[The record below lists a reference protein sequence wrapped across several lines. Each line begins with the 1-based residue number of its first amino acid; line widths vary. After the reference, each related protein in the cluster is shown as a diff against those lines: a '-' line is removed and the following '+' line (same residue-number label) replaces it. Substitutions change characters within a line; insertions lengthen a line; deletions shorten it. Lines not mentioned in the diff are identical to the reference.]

1 MPPTNNG
8 YDMEFQQLRLF
19 LAAAES
25 ESFTRGAKRAFV
37 SQPALSASIAKL
49 ETELG
54 VKLFIRNKRN
64 VVLTPAG
71 RTLMERAAGIVE
83 ECNKA
88 KEELKYHDQQRRV
101 RLGVINTLSIAQVAR
116 LIEPYRRENPGLR
129 LQVFDATAEEM
140 DRLAESGRIDMAL
153 TLLTDRPDIRRR
165 FDHAK
170 LLFSE
175 SYWVAMSANHHLSEA
190 PSLSLADLENE
201 PFISRSHCE
210 YRFMLQDLLKSAG
223 TRLNVTYVTNQDDR
237 ALSLVEQGVGIAIV
251 PEHYDSPNIVKRSLK
266 ELSVTRS
273 VGFEWG
279 VSDNEQEVNRFVDF
293 ASTVRW
299 PY

>member
-1 MPPTNNG
+1 
-8 YDMEFQQLRLF
+8 MELQQLRLF

-49 ETELG
+49 EAELG
-54 VKLFIRNKRN
+54 VKLFTRNKRN

-71 RTLMERAAGIVE
+71 RTLFERATRIVA

-88 KEELKYHDQQRRV
+88 RDELKHHGQQRRV
-101 RLGVINTLSIAQVAR
+101 RLGVINTLSITHVAR
-116 LIEPYRRENPGLR
+116 LIEPYRRENPGLK
-129 LQVFDATAEEM
+129 LQVFDATMEEM
-140 DRLAESGRIDMAL
+140 ERFAESGRIDMAL
-153 TLLTDRPDIRRR
+153 TLLGERPGHRQFTHTRP
-165 FDHAK
+165 
-170 LLFSE
+170 LFSE
-175 SYWVAMSANHHLSEA
+175 SYKVAMSLHHHLCEV
-190 PSLSLADLENE
+190 PSLSFKDLEKE

-210 YRFMLQDLLKSAG
+210 YRFMLKDLLKSSG
-223 TRLNVTYVTNQDDR
+223 VRLNVAYVTNQDDR

-251 PEHYDSPNIVKRSLK
+251 PEHYDSPNIIKRSLS
-266 ELSVTRS
+266 ELSALRS

-279 VSDNEQEVNRFVDF
+279 ASDNEQEINQFVDF